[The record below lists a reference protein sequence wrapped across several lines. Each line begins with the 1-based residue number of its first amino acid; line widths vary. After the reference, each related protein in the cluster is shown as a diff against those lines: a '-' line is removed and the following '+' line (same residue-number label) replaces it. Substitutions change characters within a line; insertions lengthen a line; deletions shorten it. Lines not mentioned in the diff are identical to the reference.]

1 MVASALQADEVSWLA
16 SFEHDPRV
24 KVMLFASEPQVI
36 DPVALCFPPD
46 GTCLVVEM
54 RDYPLGLGD
63 GKGPGGRIRRLRDTN
78 GDGRADESVVFAEGL
93 SYPTSIT
100 PWRGG
105 VLVAAP
111 PEIIYLE
118 DADGDGVA
126 ETRRT
131 VAAGFPLGVTDSN
144 FNGLRFGPD
153 GRIHGVNAGNA
164 GRITSPLAP
173 QTAPVDLGRLDFSS
187 TRIPERWRPR
197 WKRVAGLAWC
207 LTSGAA
213 RSRPTIANSSC
224 SAWCRS
230 GISTAFP
237 RRAGWAPSPHS
248 LRATAMARDC
258 SRLATSRRASTTRNR
273 PGISPRDRRRFI
285 SGSRHSVRS
294 GNDRF

>member
-1 MVASALQADEVSWLA
+1 
-16 SFEHDPRV
+16 
-24 KVMLFASEPQVI
+24 
-36 DPVALCFPPD
+36 
-46 GTCLVVEM
+46 M

-63 GKGPGGRIRRLRDTN
+63 GKGPGGRIRRLRDTD

-126 ETRRT
+126 EVRRT

-173 QTAPVDLGRLDFSS
+173 QTAPVDLGRLDFSLDPDTGKVATTVETGGGFGLVFDEWGRS
-187 TRIPERWRPR
+187 FTAHNREFLMQRVVPQRYLDGIPSSRWLGPIHHIHCARRSWHAIVPDWRRPDAR
-197 WKRVAGLAWC
+197 QPPGTGRAFLLGIGDVLFRGLA
-207 LTSGAA
+207 
-213 RSRPTIANSSC
+213 I
-224 SAWCRS
+224 RS
-230 GISTAFP
+230 GVGTIDFD
-237 RRAGWAPSPHS
+237 
-248 LRATAMARDC
+248 L
-258 SRLATSRRASTTRNR
+258 R
-273 PGISPRDRRRFI
+273 PGGEFDPPR
-285 SGSRHSVRS
+285 
-294 GNDRF
+294 